1 MGNGPQQEGAE
12 VGAYQGYSIIHSS
25 EGGCSEGDL
34 QKEEKRQILE
44 MGTTELIVVL
54 DGGEH
59 KEESK
64 H

>member
-1 MGNGPQQEGAE
+1 
-12 VGAYQGYSIIHSS
+12 
-25 EGGCSEGDL
+25 L